1 MKKWL
6 VGAVLF
12 SAAFWTGAYFAIVP
26 AHAQSIKATTVGT
39 CGSLTYDV
47 GSSRDVTQDSTGLLC
62 DKGGS
67 GGGSTTANQGTPGS
81 VSAGWPFINGEPAD
95 TTGTFTNGTQSTAIT
110 TPSVDGYETAT
121 ITINGTYGTA
131 TGTFQA
137 SDDGG
142 TTYYTLRCART
153 DSVAVEAGY
162 TSLTNTNRAWFCPIH
177 SFDTIRVQSS
187 AVASGTVNVRI
198 SISASPT
205 SSGVTASISGD
216 STIGVEGVDGS
227 TQASPSNPLPVSTVG
242 STFAPSQ
249 ISLSTSA
256 AQVLAA
262 LTNPAARE
270 VCNIDTAIIEYV
282 GATGVTSTTGI
293 PVNPG
298 QCWDAS
304 HSSAAIFAVAASA
317 TPKVAVVQ
325 Y

>member
-6 VGAVLF
+6 VGAGLF
-12 SAAFWTGAYFAIVP
+12 SAFWTGAYFAIVP

-110 TPSVDGYETAT
+110 TASVDGYETAT
-121 ITINGTYGTA
+121 ITLNGTYGTA

-153 DSVAVEAGY
+153 DSVAVESSY
-162 TSLTNTNRAWFCPIH
+162 ISLTNINRAWFCPIH

-187 AVASGTVNVRI
+187 AVASGTVNIRI

-216 STIGVEGVDGS
+216 STIGVEGADGS

-262 LTNPAARE
+262 VANPAARL
-270 VCNIDTAIIEYV
+270 VCNIDTTTIIEYV

-293 PVNPG
+293 PINPG

-304 HSSAAIFAVAASA
+304 HSTAAIFAVAASA